1 MIPVKLT
8 RLPGRV
14 GVGISMVTGVLAMSI
29 VAGPQML
36 AALSLPW
43 TEVVRFLAIG
53 TFQFA
58 LGCALYYESIQCG
71 SISIAVPV
79 SRGKVVLIFLLSIAL
94 GLDHFTWPLLGACLL
109 VMLGGILV
117 GWRRR
122 ADAPVGKP
130 DGHRRSLVLS
140 AIACVCWAI
149 GETLIGTLPK
159 SVPALASNGLML
171 CAGVVVYGVYA
182 LLSGLWREFRSVQGR
197 DIACYAAHGVISFSL
212 AYGLFVKAVG
222 LSSPA
227 PIVCL
232 TSTYPLLSAL
242 IGWAAFRE
250 RPTANIITGACLL
263 VGGVILLQ
271 LVK

>member
-1 MIPVKLT
+1 
-8 RLPGRV
+8 
-14 GVGISMVTGVLAMSI
+14 MVTGVLAMSI

-43 TEVVRFLAIG
+43 TEVLRFLAIG

-71 SISIAVPV
+71 SISVAVPV
-79 SRGKVVLIFLLSIAL
+79 SRVKVVLILLLSVGL
-94 GLDHFTWPLLGACLL
+94 GLDRFTWPLLGACVL

-122 ADAPVGKP
+122 EDVPVGRP
-130 DGHRRSLVLS
+130 DGHRRALILA
-140 AIACVCWAI
+140 AIACVCWTI

-182 LLSGLWREFRSVQGR
+182 LISGLWREFRSVPGR
-197 DIACYAAHGVISFSL
+197 DIACYAAHGLISFSL
-212 AYGLFVKAVG
+212 AYGLFIKAIG

-242 IGWAAFRE
+242 IGWLAFRE
-250 RPTANIITGACLL
+250 KVTVHLTIGACLL